1 MSLLAALG
9 GAAKRSV
16 ELRDKAYDEESD
28 TRKLTLKSNL
38 EEAKRIRNEN
48 RTKKETYKNLYG
60 GLYGVLQNDDLVFD
74 IMKRG
79 TANAQAFL
87 TNIETFEQKTGSNL
101 ANIEEQKKLGM
112 IPDDYAPQQNLPN
125 VDDFIQ
131 NNLMGKAGQI
141 TPPKDA
147 SGMEAAIKRHF
158 GTTSPEVMS
167 FQTLGQVASLTGQS
181 REEVAANLEGSRVK
195 EVIRDGVTV
204 SLPRDELTVIERATS
219 LKAARNLQDL
229 QSQEHPVFNP
239 DTGAVVTG
247 KKQTWEELQAFIRT
261 YGQPR
266 QIVAAYVNLEKQKG
280 APNALAKIWT
290 QKVLPATNRI
300 NSAVAMALN
309 MDITT
314 VNGEQKF
321 ALREGQENIV
331 EELRAG
337 AATFL
342 TSQMIASS
350 YTIYNLDPQAN
361 IAYQKAFVAAASDTS
376 VRSALMAT
384 AIEKDRASG
393 LKVYT
398 NFLKTLGYSENSLQK
413 AMGGDSDK
421 STGQVGLENM
431 ITPSLN
437 AYLGPKGT
445 NAKVK
450 LNFYSNLEQI
460 FDSQLK
466 SGAIVGPDNM
476 DANKLFQNEDFGK
489 SLGLPSSIRNA
500 VNNNLIDKEFVDKII
515 TATANKPLNVEDI
528 KKGTEEA
535 DSSAEE
541 ARRKALPRTSA
552 MSNALQRA
560 ERQAQRAEQPS
571 TETGIDTRTERMQ
584 RQEEEPAML
593 EAQNFVSEDAELVK
607 ALNSRSM
614 LVDFAK
620 RAASL
625 EEGLKNF
632 LQRPPPRG
640 SGIMRREQKSTAYDT
655 EIDNEIEQF
664 AKKYNLSDEIRN
676 KLSTKLKKEIATS
689 NFKDAIEFKSGFD
702 DLSDQEASQVAMLGI
717 KLQNEDGTFK
727 NVEHLRRELSE
738 MTGSSSTSVLA
749 ADRN

>member
-60 GLYGVLQNDDLVFD
+60 GLYGILQNDDLVFD

-79 TANAQAFL
+79 TANAQSFL
-87 TNIETFEQKTGSNL
+87 TNIETFAQKTGSNL

-112 IPDDYAPQQNLPN
+112 IPDDYVSPQNLPD

-147 SGMEAAIKRHF
+147 SGMEASIKRHF

-219 LKAARNLQDL
+219 LRAARNLREL
-229 QSQEHPVFNP
+229 QSQEHPVFSP
-239 DTGAVVTG
+239 DTGLLVEG
-247 KKQTWEELQAFIRT
+247 KTQTWEKLQAFIRT

-266 QIVAAYVNLEKQKG
+266 EIVAAYVKLEKLKG

-290 QKVLPATNRI
+290 DKLLPVTNLV
-300 NSAVAMALN
+300 NKQVGMALN
-309 MDITT
+309 MERTN
-314 VNGEQKF
+314 VGGETIYVP
-321 ALREGQENIV
+321 AEGQENIV

-337 AATFL
+337 AATLL
-342 TSQMIASS
+342 TSQMISSS
-350 YTIYNLDPQAN
+350 YTIYNTDPKAN

-376 VRSALMAT
+376 VRAALMAT
-384 AIEKDRASG
+384 AIAKDKENG
-393 LKVYT
+393 IKTYT
-398 NFLKTLGYSENSLQK
+398 NFLKTLGYSEESLQK
-413 AMGGDSDK
+413 VRGGDRDK
-421 STGQVGLENM
+421 STAQVDFDVTGKL
-431 ITPSLN
+431 T
-437 AYLGPKGT
+437 AQTT
-445 NAKVK
+445 NADRAAIGDNLQNEIQTKIDNGLIKVK
-450 LNFYSNLEQI
+450 DGTTARDIIQSVSFSSKLNIGDKGLRAAINNRDTNPTDLQKAINELLSGTSDNP
-460 FDSQLK
+460 FDLTNMASTK
-466 SGAIVGPDNM
+466 DNEENEKGNTAI
-476 DANKLFQNEDFGK
+476 
-489 SLGLPSSIRNA
+489 
-500 VNNNLIDKEFVDKII
+500 
-515 TATANKPLNVEDI
+515 
-528 KKGTEEA
+528 EE
-535 DSSAEE
+535 
-541 ARRKALPRTSA
+541 ALPRTSA

-640 SGIMRREQKSTAYDT
+640 SGIMSREQKSTAYDT

-676 KLSTKLKKEIATS
+676 KLSTKLKEEIATS